1 MTRIYWFVFPA
12 FLLLLIF
19 QPLFAAEPREAK
31 RVLVLS
37 SEDETNPGSEM
48 IEQGIRAGFR
58 SNKLF
63 DAQLYTEYLD
73 VSRFWRRIRPARDSG
88 V

>member
-1 MTRIYWFVFPA
+1 
-12 FLLLLIF
+12 
-19 QPLFAAEPREAK
+19 
-31 RVLVLS
+31 
-37 SEDETNPGSEM
+37 M